1 MRGDRFLWLL
11 LLFIAG
17 GLAVLVVQHGEG
29 EVFGLS
35 LDQFGSLI
43 VKVALVGVV
52 GAFAWR
58 MFAGRAGDALRSAFI
73 WLVIVGVLAVGYAYR
88 GELRPVTDR
97 VLSEVIPGYAVSTD
111 ANTVEIAR
119 GSGGFVVGA
128 RVNGAPVTLV
138 LDTGASA
145 VVLTQDDARA
155 AGIALDSLR
164 YDVTVE
170 TANGRAR
177 AAAVRLRTLSVGS
190 IEERDVS
197 ALVSP
202 PGALRTSLL
211 GMTFLS
217 RLQGFEIVGDR
228 LILRGPAR

>member
-1 MRGDRFLWLL
+1 MRGDGFLWLL

-17 GLAVLVVQHGEG
+17 GVGVLVAQHGEG
-29 EVFGLS
+29 QVFGLS
-35 LDQFGSLI
+35 LDQFGSL
-43 VKVALVGVV
+43 VAKVALISVV
-52 GAFAWR
+52 GAVAWR
-58 MFAGRAGDALRSAFI
+58 MFAGRAGDAVRSALI
-73 WLVIVGVLAVGYAYR
+73 WLVIIGALAVGYAYR
-88 GELRPVTDR
+88 GELRPITDR
-97 VLSEVIPGYAVSTD
+97 VLSEMVPGYVVSTGT
-111 ANTVEIAR
+111 NTVEVAR
-119 GSGGFVVGA
+119 GSGGFVVNA
-128 RVNGAPVTLV
+128 KVNGAAATLV

-155 AGIALDSLR
+155 AGIALDNLR

-170 TANGRAR
+170 TANGRSR
-177 AAAVRLRTLSVGS
+177 AAAVRLRTLSIGT

-202 PGALRTSLL
+202 PGLLRTSLL

>member
-1 MRGDRFLWLL
+1 MRGDGFLWLL

-17 GLAVLVVQHGEG
+17 GIAVLVVQHGEG
-29 EVFGLS
+29 EVLGLS

-43 VKVALVGVV
+43 GKVALVSVI
-52 GAFAWR
+52 GAVAWR
-58 MFAGRAGDALRSAFI
+58 MFAGKAGEAMKSALL
-73 WLVIVGVLAVGYAYR
+73 WLVIVAALAVGYAYR
-88 GELRPVTDR
+88 GEIRPVTDR
-97 VLSEVIPGYAVSTD
+97 VLSEFVPGYAISTG

-119 GSGGFVVGA
+119 GSGGFI
-128 RVNGAPVTLV
+128 VNATVNDAPVTLI

-145 VVLTQDDARA
+145 VVLTQEDAQA
-155 AGIALDSLR
+155 AGIALDGLR

-177 AAAVRLRTLSVGS
+177 AASVTLRTLSVGS
-190 IEERDVS
+190 ITEQDVR

-202 PGALRTSLL
+202 PGALRRSLL

-228 LILRGPAR
+228 LILREPAR